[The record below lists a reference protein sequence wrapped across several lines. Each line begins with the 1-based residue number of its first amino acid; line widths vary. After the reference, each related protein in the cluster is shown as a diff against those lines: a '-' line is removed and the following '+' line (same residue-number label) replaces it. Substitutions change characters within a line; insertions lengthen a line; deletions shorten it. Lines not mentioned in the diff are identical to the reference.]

1 MKSFKKVLAL
11 GAVLAAS
18 SSVAFA
24 DSING
29 SIGVDASA
37 GTTTQFSSTGIMFTN
52 SSGLPAGMV
61 NSSTGSFDGV
71 PTPEVPIGSSVNL
84 QNLVFGTSG
93 TELLSG
99 ANFTFTV
106 DSSVLATD
114 VVVGGNIVAITAT
127 GTGMFTETGYS
138 ATPGTFILQ
147 SSNSGTTSLD
157 ITGTATAVT
166 PEPNS
171 LVLMG
176 TGLLAAAGM
185 LFMRRRNADNL
196 I

>member
-1 MKSFKKVLAL
+1 M
-11 GAVLAAS
+11 
-18 SSVAFA
+18 
-24 DSING
+24 
-29 SIGVDASA
+29 
-37 GTTTQFSSTGIMFTN
+37 
-52 SSGLPAGMV
+52 
-61 NSSTGSFDGV
+61 
-71 PTPEVPIGSSVNL
+71 
-84 QNLVFGTSG
+84 
-93 TELLSG
+93 
-99 ANFTFTV
+99 
-106 DSSVLATD
+106 LATD
-114 VVVGGNIVAITAT
+114 VVQNGQIVAITAT
-127 GTGMFTETGYS
+127 GTGMVPETGYS
-138 ATPGTFILQ
+138 PTPGTFILQ